1 MPNDTQ
7 PTRGTGVPSSEPN
20 VLRRLWQV
28 PIFVAGVVAVIAV
41 VLVRPPRTRP
51 ARPST
56 ESDLRAAR
64 AALRQTPPDDRAA
77 ARLAEMVLSRS
88 NVPQRS
94 AAEAQYLLGVV
105 CCHQAQAAEAKAA
118 PSLWQKAR
126 EHLEQAEALGMP
138 EADKEDFTYKLARAT
153 FQTGAKPERLIQLLS
168 QALPGGVEE
177 RADALEMLTD
187 ACLKL
192 PTPDL
197 EGAVAAN
204 EKLLG
209 LPIDG
214 ATRLAPARL
223 RRAELLVRLDR
234 RADARVALSTITP
247 EAPHEIV
254 VRARRLRAELSMR
267 DQLWADARKQ
277 WEEALQDT
285 LNDPAERA
293 RTLFNIGLCCARS
306 GASRDALVSWQ
317 EAARSDGEIGQA
329 AALLF
334 GQLAIHQGQTNAGCT
349 ALENALRGIAEPG
362 NFRNPL
368 VGLEEARQIYEEACQ
383 SLRQSGELERS
394 RQLAL
399 AYAAIAP
406 ASRAQELLAAAL
418 DALAEQCHEKARLLS
433 DKIEAQRQ
441 EQSARDYFGQ
451 AGAACDAAADLVK
464 GQPAELDLRWR
475 AAQYLVRSQ
484 DLPRAAA
491 ALTRFLGLKLP
502 DDRCA
507 EGWYVLGTVYETSSS
522 DAEAIKAFHRCIEV
536 VHGAPFSYRARY
548 QLAELDI
555 KQGRLEDAETIL
567 RQNLDL
573 MGLNPDPDAH
583 EKTLLKLAALLY
595 RHGNYRVAA
604 VHLQQALD
612 RYPANP
618 RSLTA
623 RHVLADC
630 YRRLADQ
637 EKPTYK
643 AVSRPVNEPDSKP
656 PDQYRL
662 WLNLAATNYQKLRE
676 DLCAAEVKA
685 PLSATETAILRE
697 IDFAELD
704 CRFNLGQYETVTR
717 LCEGLIERYRDQAE
731 SMVAYRRMLSCYWT
745 LGLTESDKPKK
756 NQLAQKAR
764 AAIDA
769 ARTRL
774 DQLKDVAFAND
785 DFTHDRGWWQQWL
798 EWAKQQPWDE
808 PAPAAH

>member
-7 PTRGTGVPSSEPN
+7 PTSGAGVPSFEPN

-41 VLVRPPRTRP
+41 VLVRPPRSRP
-51 ARPST
+51 ARPT
-56 ESDLRAAR
+56 TDSDLRAAR
-64 AALRQTPPDDRAA
+64 EALRQTPPDDRAA
-77 ARLAEMVLSRS
+77 ARLAQMVLSRA
-88 NVPQRS
+88 NLPQQS

-105 CCHQAQAAEAKAA
+105 CFHQARSADAKAA
-118 PSLWQKAR
+118 ASLWQKAR
-126 EHLEQAEALGMP
+126 EHLEQAETLGIAD
-138 EADKEDFTYKLARAT
+138 ADKEDFAYKLARAS
-153 FQTGAKPERLIQLLS
+153 FHTGAKPERLVQLLS
-168 QALPGGVEE
+168 RALPGGVEE

-187 ACLKL
+187 ADLKL
-192 PTPDL
+192 PTPDV

-204 EKLLG
+204 EKLLS

-247 EAPHEIV
+247 EAPHDIV

-267 DQLWADARKQ
+267 DQVWADARKQ
-277 WEEALQDT
+277 WEDTLQDT
-285 LNDPAERA
+285 LNDPSERA
-293 RTLFNIGLCCARS
+293 RTLFNIGLCCART
-306 GASRDALVSWQ
+306 GAPRDAMVAWQ

-334 GQLAIHQGQTNAGCT
+334 GQLALRQGETNAGCN
-349 ALENALRGIAEPG
+349 ALENALRGVAEPG
-362 NFRNPL
+362 NFRNRL
-368 VGLEEARQIYEEACQ
+368 VGLEEARQIYEEGCQ
-383 SLRQSGELERS
+383 SLRQSGEFERS

-399 AYAAIAP
+399 GYAAIAP

-418 DALAEQCHEKARLLS
+418 DALAEQCLQKARLLT
-433 DKIEAQRQ
+433 DKAESQKQ
-441 EQSARDYFGQ
+441 EQAARDYFGQ

-464 GQPAELDLRWR
+464 GQPAEVDLRWR

-484 DLPRAAA
+484 DLPRAAT
-491 ALTRFLGLKLP
+491 ALTRFLGLKLS
-502 DDRCA
+502 DDRGA
-507 EGWYVLGTVYETSSS
+507 EGWYVLGTVYETSGN

-536 VHGAPFSYRARY
+536 LHGAPFSYRARY
-548 QLAELDI
+548 QLAELNI
-555 KQGRLEDAETIL
+555 KQGRLDDAETIL

-595 RHGNYRVAA
+595 RHGNYRIAA

-612 RYPANP
+612 RYPTNP

-643 AVSRPVNEPDSKP
+643 AVSRPANEPDSQP
-656 PDQYRL
+656 RDQYRL
-662 WLNLAATNYQKLRE
+662 WLNLAATNYQKIRE
-676 DLCAAEVKA
+676 DLCAAEVKS
-685 PLSATETAILRE
+685 PLSAAETAILRE
-697 IDFAELD
+697 VDFAELD
-704 CRFNLGQYETVTR
+704 CRFSLGQYEAVVR
-717 LCEGLIERYRDQAE
+717 LCEGLTERYRDRAE

-745 LGLTESDKPKK
+745 LGLTETDKAKK
-756 NQLAQKAR
+756 SQFAQKAR
-764 AAIDA
+764 GAIEAAH
-769 ARTRL
+769 TRL
-774 DQLKDVAFAND
+774 DQLKDVVFAND
-785 DFTHDRGWWQQWL
+785 DFTHNRGWWKQWL
-798 EWAKQQPWDE
+798 DWAKQQPWDE
-808 PAPAAH
+808 PAPASH